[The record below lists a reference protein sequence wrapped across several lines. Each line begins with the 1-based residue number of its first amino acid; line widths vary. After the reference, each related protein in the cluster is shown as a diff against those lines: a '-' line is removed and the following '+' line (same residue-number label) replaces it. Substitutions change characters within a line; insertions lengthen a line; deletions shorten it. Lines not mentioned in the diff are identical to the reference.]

1 MSSWSCVG
9 GRDREAIPLVA
20 VAWNRLMGGAAVGT
34 PKAVGRVGFHSSLCL
49 IGAVGH
55 RPGTKSEGLSP
66 TQRSADFPLCTLQSL
81 GHNLGLQGPE
91 KEQNLGGGAE
101 CSCRSRRLGR
111 KFVLVGQRAEQG
123 WGEGLGRQVS
133 PFLPPLWSGWPS
145 VPRAPPASGA
155 NGQTSQF

>member
-66 TQRSADFPLCTLQSL
+66 TQRSADFPLCALQSL

-91 KEQNLGGGAE
+91 KEQNLVGGG
-101 CSCRSRRLGR
+101 R
-111 KFVLVGQRAEQG
+111 VL
-123 WGEGLGRQVS
+123 
-133 PFLPPLWSGWPS
+133 LPQSQAWEEVCP
-145 VPRAPPASGA
+145 SGA
-155 NGQTSQF
+155 ASRARVGRRPGKTSFPFSSPSMVRLALCA